1 MYFYDTNALL
11 ELQDKIF
18 EEEFYISQQSL
29 IELEE
34 IKTNRNKDEDI
45 KFKARHIARQ
55 LWNNKESY
63 EVVYITKDLT
73 DALSERSIPVN
84 PDNIIV
90 ISAFLI
96 KNKLHKT
103 NKDNEFVFV
112 TNDINCAL
120 MAKNVFGLETRT
132 VSESQSDQELYRGY
146 KNIMLRDEDIAKI
159 YDKNN
164 LENICGL
171 LVNEYGILHD
181 NTDTVYDVVKWTE
194 NGYVSAY
201 NKPFKSRQLG
211 SIKALDPI
219 QRVAFD
225 SVVTNDI
232 TILYGRA
239 GSGKTTVPL
248 YYAMQALETGKR
260 DRLYVVF
267 SYETL
272 KNQKTLGYVKG
283 DIMEKKL
290 NTSSIGGI
298 LASKFGDITEVQR
311 LIQSGMLEIVATSD
325 IRGVEYSADSVV
337 ICTEAQNLDNYA
349 LRTLIQRCKQGTK
362 LILEG
367 DILEQHDTNRDI
379 GLFKMINIF
388 KGHECFGC
396 VKLKNNYRSAI
407 GELADML

>member
-18 EEEFYISQQSL
+18 EEKFVISQQSL

-45 KFKARHIARQ
+45 KCKARHIARQ

-73 DALSERSIPVN
+73 DALNECAIPVT
-84 PDNIIV
+84 PDNIII
-90 ISAFLI
+90 ISAFSI
-96 KNKLHKT
+96 KKKLDEIS
-103 NKDNEFVFV
+103 KDNGFVFV
-112 TNDINCAL
+112 TDDINCAL
-120 MAKNVFGLETRT
+120 MAKNVFELETRT
-132 VSESQSDQELYRGY
+132 VSESQSGQELYRGY
-146 KNIMLRDEDIAKI
+146 KNIMLRFEDIEKLYNKEI
-159 YDKNN
+159 F
-164 LENICGL
+164 ENICNL
-171 LVNEYGILHD
+171 SINEYGIIYNDEGNVH
-181 NTDTVYDVVKWTE
+181 DVVRWTE
-194 NGYVSAY
+194 NGYEFAY

-211 SIKALDPI
+211 TIRALDPI
-219 QRVAFD
+219 QRAAFD
-225 SVVTNDI
+225 SIVNNDI
-232 TILYGRA
+232 TVFYGRA
-239 GSGKTTVPL
+239 GSGKTTIPL
-248 YYAMQALETGKR
+248 YYAMQAIESGKR
-260 DRLYVVF
+260 SKIYIIF

-325 IRGVEYSADSVV
+325 IRGVEYSTDSVV

-379 GLFKMINIF
+379 GLFKMIDVF
-388 KGHECFGC
+388 KGHDCFGC
-396 VKLKNNYRSAI
+396 VKLKNNYRSTI
-407 GELADML
+407 GELADLL

>member
-18 EEEFYISQQSL
+18 EEKFYISQQSL
-29 IELEE
+29 IELED

-45 KFKARHIARQ
+45 KCKARHIARK
-55 LWNNKESY
+55 LWENKDRY
-63 EVVYITKDLT
+63 NVVYTMDDISDVLNKANL
-73 DALSERSIPVN
+73 PVT

-90 ISAFLI
+90 ASALSVKEKLI
-96 KNKLHKT
+96 EDKSDKKIT
-103 NKDNEFVFV
+103 FV
-112 TNDINCAL
+112 TDDINCAL
-120 MAKNVFGLETRT
+120 TARGLLDLETRT
-132 VSESQSDQELYRGY
+132 VSESQTDQELYRGY
-146 KNIMLRDEDIAKI
+146 KNIMLRFEDIEKLYNKEI
-159 YDKNN
+159 
-164 LENICGL
+164 LENICNL
-171 LVNEYGILHD
+171 SINEYGIIYND
-181 NTDTVYDVVKWTE
+181 EGNVRDVVRWTE
-194 NGYVSAY
+194 NGYEFAY

-211 SIKALDPI
+211 TIRALDPI
-219 QRVAFD
+219 QRAAFD
-225 SVVTNDI
+225 SIVNNDI
-232 TILYGRA
+232 TVLYGRA
-239 GSGKTTVPL
+239 GSGKTTIPL
-248 YYAMQALETGKR
+248 YYAMQAIEGGKR
-260 DRLYVVF
+260 SKIYVVF

-283 DIMEKKL
+283 DILEKKL

-311 LIQSGMLEIVATSD
+311 MIQSGMLEIVATSD

-367 DILEQHDTNRDI
+367 DILEQHDNGRDI
-379 GLFKMINIF
+379 GLFKMIDIF
-388 KGHECFGC
+388 KGHDCFGC

>member
-18 EEEFYISQQSL
+18 EEKFYISQQSL
-29 IELEE
+29 IELED
-34 IKTNRNKDEDI
+34 IKINRNKDEET

-55 LWNNKESY
+55 LWNHKEDY
-63 EVVYITKDLT
+63 QVIYPFKEIKKTLELLELDT
-73 DALSERSIPVN
+73 TA
-84 PDNIIV
+84 DNIIV
-90 ISAFLI
+90 ACADYVRNNLD
-96 KNKLHKT
+96 
-103 NKDNEFVFV
+103 KDVVFV
-112 TNDINCAL
+112 TNDINCAICANRL
-120 MAKNVFGLETRT
+120 FRITTRT
-132 VSESQSDQELYRGY
+132 VAESQINQELYRGY
-146 KNIMLRDEDIAKI
+146 KIVYPSEEDMQKL
-159 YDKNN
+159 YNKEG
-164 LENICGL
+164 LENFCNL
-171 LVNEYGILHD
+171 SVNEYALFYNSD
-181 NTDTVYDVVKWTE
+181 NEVAEVVRWTPD
-194 NGYVSAY
+194 GFVFAY
-201 NKPFKSRQLG
+201 NKPLKSRQLG
-211 SIKALDPI
+211 TLRALDPI
-219 QRVAFD
+219 QRMAID
-225 SVVTNDI
+225 SLISNDVTV
-232 TILYGRA
+232 LYGRA
-239 GSGKTTVPL
+239 GSGKTTLPL
-248 YYAMQALETGKR
+248 HYAMQAIESGKR
-260 DRLYVVF
+260 NKIYVVF

-311 LIQSGMLEIVATSD
+311 LIQAGILDIIATSD
-325 IRGVEYSADSVV
+325 LRGVELSADSVV
-337 ICTEAQNLDNYA
+337 ICTEAQNLDAYA

-379 GLFKMINIF
+379 GLFKMIDVF